1 MIIIIIMIIMIMIIN
16 KLYTRWSLGVI
27 LYEMLVGYPP
37 FASET
42 PQVHTINCPAV
53 FLSCFSLW
61 ICYEIQ
67 LTNTKI

>member
-1 MIIIIIMIIMIMIIN
+1 MTSDVIGENHSHLLHGHVIIVIVIIMIMIIN

-42 PQVHTINCPAV
+42 PQVPTIT
-53 FLSCFSLW
+53 S
-61 ICYEIQ
+61 
-67 LTNTKI
+67 